1 MMDDTAKKLTLDLL
15 RAWAESKEDA
25 SAVILGGRAYT
36 PAEYVSAVEKD
47 SPLGNAYCAFME
59 AAAKQA
65 KRPLDEFL
73 KDTIRPQAKPQISFT
88 KLLG

>member
-1 MMDDTAKKLTLDLL
+1 MDDTAKKLTLDLL
-15 RAWAESKEDA
+15 RAWAESKDDA

-47 SPLGNAYCAFME
+47 TPFGNAYCAFME

-73 KDTIRPQAKPQISFT
+73 KDAIRPQPAPKINFT